1 VGNKTTSVYYSS
13 FDLANKINGW
23 KRRIKALPPKPEKPR
38 PYDSRLYKE
47 PMMAALHDLTEIEK
61 RIRFTRAQDILQFIL
76 AREILLSDK
85 EKGLQIGNENEDF
98 KLEFITPQSDR
109 GPLSVSVPCE
119 LTVCGKT
126 ITDRVKIKN
135 YGNFVRAAQ
144 DRRIPDLFQYFT
156 NATESMDNLKKELN
170 AYDDV
175 RLVIMKLVHNFEHKM
190 WATLNAEIH
199 TEKQRQKD
207 ITDAMEAELKHIT
220 DAKERNKKK
229 KIIANRRKNE
239 TYTNFETIRTVFANK
254 LPQHKA
260 DCEELKRIRNAFM
273 HNQYPRPQD
282 VTLNLTEA
290 DKLCLPAVAKHI
302 GNRAEQLVCTFID
315 LLNSLTTKR

>member
-1 VGNKTTSVYYSS
+1 
-13 FDLANKINGW
+13 
-23 KRRIKALPPKPEKPR
+23 
-38 PYDSRLYKE
+38 
-47 PMMAALHDLTEIEK
+47 MMAALHDLTETEK

-76 AREILLSDK
+76 AREILFSDK
-85 EKGLQIGNENEDF
+85 EKGLQIGNDNEDF

-144 DRRIPDLFQYFT
+144 DRRITDLFQYFT
-156 NATESMDNLKKELN
+156 NAYVSMDNLKKELN

-175 RLVIMKLVHNFEHKM
+175 RLVIMKLVHNLEHKM

-199 TEKQRQKD
+199 TEKQRYKE
-207 ITDAMEAELKHIT
+207 ITDAMEAEVKHIT
-220 DAKERNKKK
+220 EVKEKNRKEKA
-229 KIIANRRKNE
+229 IANRRKNE
-239 TYTNFETIRTVFANK
+239 TYTNFETICTAFTNM
-254 LPQHKA
+254 LPQYKA
-260 DCEELKRIRNAFM
+260 ECEELKRIRNAFM
-273 HNQYPRPQD
+273 HNQYPRSQD
-282 VTLNLTEA
+282 VTLNLTEP
-290 DKLCLPAVAKHI
+290 DMLCLPEVAKHI

-315 LLNSLTTKR
+315 LLNSITTKR